1 MNAQKKLDLVIWGAT
16 GFTGK
21 LVCEY
26 ITNSYKSKDLN
37 WTIAG
42 RNEEKLLKLKNRLN
56 IKNSILIG
64 NSNDKSSLEK
74 ICSKTKVICSTVG
87 PYALYGTNL
96 IHACVKM
103 KTNYCDITGE
113 TQWIRKIIDTFHE
126 KAKKQKIKIVNS
138 CGFDSIPSD
147 MGVYFCQS
155 NYYKENGEY
164 ANEINMRVAGSRGGF
179 SGGTYNSLTNV
190 IHEASLNKSVRK
202 ILNNPYGLNPINEQS
217 GPDKKDLKSVEYD
230 NEAKSWI
237 APFVMA
243 GINTKIVRR
252 SNALLNYKYGNSF
265 LYSEAVLVG
274 NGILGKIIGY
284 LSLIP
289 ILMVIQ
295 KKGSVI
301 KKIVDLFVPK
311 AGEGPSKKQ
320 RENGFFSLKFFF
332 GNNRQRYLAKVT
344 GDMDPGY
351 GSTSKMLAECAICLA
366 LDDTLNEN
374 YGVIT
379 PSVAFEENIL
389 ERLQNNAGLE
399 FSMKKSKELF

>member
-26 ITNSYKSKDLN
+26 ITNSYNSKDLN

-64 NSNDKSSLEK
+64 NSNDKYSLEK
-74 ICSKTKVICSTVG
+74 ICGKTKVICSTVG

-96 IHACVKM
+96 IHACIKM
-103 KTNYCDITGE
+103 KTNYCDISGE

-332 GNNRQRYLAKVT
+332 GNNRQRYLVKVT

-399 FSMKKSKELF
+399 FSMKKI

>member
-1 MNAQKKLDLVIWGAT
+1 MNAQKDLDLVIWGAT

-74 ICSKTKVICSTVG
+74 ICGKTKVICSTVG

-96 IHACVKM
+96 IHACIKM
-103 KTNYCDITGE
+103 KTNYCDISGE

-147 MGVYFCQS
+147 MGVYFSQS

-164 ANEINMRVAGSRGGF
+164 ANEINMRVAGTRGGF

-332 GNNRQRYLAKVT
+332 GNNRHKYLAKVT

-399 FSMKKSKELF
+399 FSMKKI